1 MTKKELNRLI
11 KENKENLQRIIYKH
25 INGNIYLTSSQLN
38 EVIKK
43 RDERKEKWINYE

>member
-1 MTKKELNRLI
+1 MMRKNEFKNLL

-43 RDERKEKWINYE
+43 RDERKEK

>member
-1 MTKKELNRLI
+1 MTKKELNKLI

-25 INGNIYLTSSQLN
+25 INGNIYLTSRQLN

-43 RDERKEKWINYE
+43 RDKRKEK